1 MSSIAL
7 RPATL
12 AVLTGD
18 LVRYGIEVTEADLIC
33 IDIHPVLQ
41 DVAEPISMEGC
52 EVVELPTEVVIN
64 EFPGSYDNWC
74 EIVPVRRRSPLT
86 IKEICNDYRTGT

>member
-41 DVAEPISMEGC
+41 DVAELMI
-52 EVVELPTEVVIN
+52 
-64 EFPGSYDNWC
+64 
-74 EIVPVRRRSPLT
+74 
-86 IKEICNDYRTGT
+86 